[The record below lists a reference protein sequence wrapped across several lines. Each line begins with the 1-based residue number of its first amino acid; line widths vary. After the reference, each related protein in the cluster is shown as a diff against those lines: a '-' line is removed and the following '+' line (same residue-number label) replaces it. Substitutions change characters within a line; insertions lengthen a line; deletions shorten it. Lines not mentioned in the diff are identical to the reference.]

1 VVTFWV
7 AWRRRGLRLACPRAK
22 VLQRVRE
29 STRVRQELRSM
40 FTTPQ
45 DCNQDY
51 CFYEKLVDL
60 SIDVLNIRIAVPCK
74 YGMVIVGPWG
84 PL

>member
-1 VVTFWV
+1 
-7 AWRRRGLRLACPRAK
+7 
-22 VLQRVRE
+22 
-29 STRVRQELRSM
+29 M